1 MRQRSSI
8 AFAFAHINEAVRTHF
23 KTIEEEP
30 LPERWVD
37 LILHLNAK
45 ERAQQQQTA
54 PHALPERAEIKP

>member
-1 MRQRSSI
+1 MRQRSSF

-45 ERAQQQQTA
+45 ERAQQQTA
-54 PHALPERAEIKP
+54 QHVLPERAEIKH